1 MIHLPEDT
9 LYEFQ
14 EDIRLKNRNR
24 VWKWLWKNSY
34 KSRLFIL
41 LLTALSVIYSL
52 LQLSFVT
59 ASKNVI
65 DIATGI
71 SHGSLISASIVL
83 VVLLLVQLALQ
94 IGINFINV
102 HAMSRFE
109 IAMKRNVFRRMLEK
123 DYLSISAYHSGELLN
138 RLNSDINV
146 IVNGVI
152 GIIPSAALF
161 ITSIIG
167 GFVMLWSID
176 TTLALIILSIGP
188 LVAIGARLYST
199 QYKKLHKE
207 CQAADG
213 DTKSFMLEI
222 LQNILVVKSFCG
234 EEIAIDHSEM
244 LQRRSYRLK
253 VIRVLVSIVASVG
266 MFIIFNAG
274 YYFALAYGAHRLAA
288 GILGYGD
295 LTAILQLVNKIQTP
309 FKSISSLVPQAF
321 GVVASTERLLEIED
335 LPDEANTGDK
345 LPDDIYSK
353 LEEIVFDNVTFRYS
367 EDSVVSG
374 VNMRIKKG
382 ECVVVAG
389 ESGAGKSTSVKMLLG
404 ILSPETGSI
413 YLADGEKQYN
423 IGRNTRNLFSYV
435 PQGNLI
441 LSGTIRE
448 NICFARPDATEE
460 EIIHAAQVAQIWDFI
475 KTLDNGLDTKI
486 GEKGLGL
493 SEGQAQRISIARALL
508 YDAPVLLLDES
519 TSALDSVTELAL
531 LDAIRKMT
539 DKTCIIV
546 SHKKAAFDI
555 CDNVCYVTKTVG
567 GNNG

>member
-1 MIHLPEDT
+1 MKKSNNV
-9 LYEFQ
+9 F
-14 EDIRLKNRNR
+14 
-24 VWKWLWKNSY
+24 KWLWKNSRQ
-34 KSRLFIL
+34 SRIFIL
-41 LLTALSVIYSL
+41 LLTVLSVVFSL

-65 DIATGI
+65 DIATMSVSGN
-71 SHGSLISASIVL
+71 LMNASIIL
-83 VVLLLVQLALQ
+83 VILLVIQLAFQ

-109 IAMKRNVFRRMLEK
+109 IALKRNVFRRMMNK
-123 DYLSISAYHSGELLN
+123 NYLSISQYHSGELLN

-146 IVNGVI
+146 IVNGII

-167 GFVMLWSID
+167 GFVMLWNID
-176 TTLALIILSIGP
+176 KTLALIILAIGP
-188 LVAIGARLYST
+188 LVAIGARLYSSK
-199 QYKKLHKE
+199 YKKLHKE
-207 CQAADG
+207 CQSADG

-234 EEIAIDHSEM
+234 EEIALDHAEM
-244 LQRRSYRLK
+244 LQRRSYHLK
-253 VIRVLVSIVASVG
+253 VVRVLVSIVANVG
-266 MFIIFNAG
+266 MFVIFNAG

-309 FKSISSLVPQAF
+309 FKNVSSLVPQVF
-321 GVVASTERLLEIED
+321 GVIASTERLIEIEN
-335 LPDEANTGDK
+335 LPDEVRTGDEISA
-345 LPDDIYSK
+345 DIYDK
-353 LEEIVFDNVTFRYS
+353 LEEIVFDNVTFHYA

-374 VNMRIKKG
+374 VNMCIKKG

-389 ESGAGKSTSVKMLLG
+389 ESGAGKSTSIKLLLG
-404 ILSPETGSI
+404 ILKPETGSI
-413 YLADGEKQYN
+413 YLSDGEKRYN
-423 IGRNTRNLFSYV
+423 IGRNTRKLFSYV
-435 PQGNLI
+435 PQGNMI

-448 NICFARPDATEE
+448 NIAFARPDASED
-460 EIIHAAQVAQIWDFI
+460 EIINAAKVAQIWEFI

-519 TSALDSVTELAL
+519 TSALDSATELAL
-531 LDAIRKMT
+531 LEAIRKMT

-546 SHKKAAFDI
+546 SHKQAAFDI
-555 CDNVCYVTKTVG
+555 CDNVCYVTKDIEPREER
-567 GNNG
+567 NG